1 MVLANPTYAMLI
13 YTRFWPTLHM
23 RCLYIHGSG
32 QPYSCVHHRVG
43 QDHIYTVYTVFLA
56 GKSPYTRSYAMLIY
70 TQFWPTLLLC
80 PPPSSRSC
88 SAGLVSTSVVHL
100 TLDGVI
106 YVKLTVKIVNYA
118 VNRQSVSDGN
128 AVIYGRYL
136 LCHLLMTLY
145 VHDTSFNPTA
155 AVLIPSL
162 RRPLR
167 SIISFPLT
175 PFAGIA
181 ALHIPSLRRPLR
193 SIISFPLTP
202 FAGTCCCAHSLSV
215 PSLALN
221 LKISTYTLCRNMLL
235 CSVPLCAVLCNRS

>member
-1 MVLANPTYAMLI
+1 MLI

-175 PFAGIA
+175 PFAG
-181 ALHIPSLRRPLR
+181 
-193 SIISFPLTP
+193 
-202 FAGTCCCAHSLSV
+202 TCCCAHSLSV